1 MGRWRERI
9 TGERRV
15 TSISHDFSGTT
26 ALVTGAGTGIGFAVA
41 KELARVGATVTLM
54 GHLAEQIEP
63 AAMQLRDM
71 FGAARVRAVV
81 GDVTVE
87 DDLARAVAVARQDGA
102 LDFAVA
108 NAGSAVPGPILMLGK
123 AGWDYTN
130 TLNITGTALT
140 IKQAGLAMMQK
151 GGRIITV
158 SSAAAIQPEKFMA
171 PYSASKAAV
180 EMLTKCA
187 ALELAPFGITVN
199 CISPGYIKTDA
210 AHLLPAGILQQMT
223 ERTALGGGADP
234 AVIAQ
239 GVLHLCS
246 AHAAFVTGA
255 VMQIGG
261 GLHVYGGEDFA
272 ELCAMMYG
280 AEEVGKVLRK

>member
-1 MGRWRERI
+1 
-9 TGERRV
+9 V
-15 TSISHDFSGTT
+15 TSIDHDFSGST
-26 ALVTGAGTGIGFAVA
+26 ALVTGAGSGIGFCVA
-41 KELARVGATVTLM
+41 RELARVGATVTLM
-54 GHLAEQIEP
+54 GHLPEQIEP
-63 AAMQLRDM
+63 AASSLREM
-71 FGAARVRAVV
+71 FGADRVRAVV

-87 DDLARAVAVARQDGA
+87 ADLARAVAEAGQDGA

-108 NAGSAVPGPILMLGK
+108 NAGSAVPGPILMLAK
-123 AGWDYTN
+123 EAWDYTN

-140 IKQAGLAMMQK
+140 IKHAGLAMREK
-151 GGRIITV
+151 GGRIITI

-199 CISPGYIKTDA
+199 CISPGWIKTDSA
-210 AHLLPAGILQQMT
+210 GILPASILQQMR
-223 ERTALGGGADP
+223 ERTALGDGAEP
-234 AVIAQ
+234 EVIAQ

-246 AHAAFVTGA
+246 AHAGFVTGA

-261 GLHVYGGEDFA
+261 GLHVFGGEDFEA
-272 ELCAMMYG
+272 LCSMMYG
-280 AEEVGKVLRK
+280 EEVMGRFVRK